1 MKFCYIIFLIYSNLF
16 KFDKITWCFA
26 VSIMSVPDQTEDQSK
41 DVIIIIAEDDE
52 DDYLL
57 TKEAFKEA
65 GANNPLHWVK
75 DGEELLQFLS
85 NVSADDESKNV
96 GMILLD
102 LNMPKKDGREAL
114 KEIKNS
120 PLWRRIPVLI
130 LTTSNAE
137 SDILNS
143 YDLGVNSYIQKPVRF
158 PELVEVTKSVVDY
171 WFKTVKL
178 PLKSS

>member
-1 MKFCYIIFLIYSNLF
+1 MG
-16 KFDKITWCFA
+16 
-26 VSIMSVPDQTEDQSK
+26 VPDQGQCK
-41 DVIIIIAEDDE
+41 PFIIIIAEDDE

-65 GANNPLHWVK
+65 GANNPIRWVK
-75 DGEELLQFLS
+75 DGEELIQFL
-85 NVSADDESKNV
+85 NKVSVDDEERENI

-114 KEIKNS
+114 KEIRSS

-137 SDILNS
+137 SDILNA
-143 YDLGVNSYIQKPVRF
+143 YDLGANSYIQKPIRF
-158 PELVEVTKSVVDY
+158 PELVEVAKSVIDY
-171 WFKTVKL
+171 WFNTVQL
-178 PLKSS
+178 PLKFS